1 MKHWKEILIQYA
13 LIIVIYNI
21 IVYTDN
27 YGGASNYYFL
37 VFPMLAYMILM
48 PGINDLINKSNKTL
62 FKKTILKTILPLF
75 FGGYVLLG
83 FFVENARYFIYESF
97 LYIIPGSVSFVINL
111 YIAHKQKKNDNFKL

>member
-1 MKHWKEILIQYA
+1 MSNILIIDGHQNFDFA
-13 LIIVIYNI
+13 KGQL
-21 IVYTDN
+21 
-27 YGGASNYYFL
+27 
-37 VFPMLAYMILM
+37 
-48 PGINDLINKSNKTL
+48 NKTL

-111 YIAHKQKKNDNFKL
+111 YLAKKNK

>member
-1 MKHWKEILIQYA
+1 MKLWKEILIQYA
-13 LIIVIYNI
+13 LIIGIFNI

-62 FKKTILKTILPLF
+62 L
-75 FGGYVLLG
+75 
-83 FFVENARYFIYESF
+83 
-97 LYIIPGSVSFVINL
+97 
-111 YIAHKQKKNDNFKL
+111 KKNYSKNNFTLIFWWVCTAWFFC

>member
-1 MKHWKEILIQYA
+1 MMKLWKETLIQFV
-13 LIIVIYNI
+13 LIISIYNI
-21 IVYTDN
+21 IVYTNN

-62 FKKTILKTILPLF
+62 LKKTILKTILPLF

-83 FFVENARYFIYESF
+83 FFAENAKYFIYESF

-111 YIAHKQKKNDNFKL
+111 YLAKKNK

>member
-1 MKHWKEILIQYA
+1 MKLWKEILIQYA

-21 IVYTDN
+21 IVNTIYD
-27 YGGASNYYFL
+27 GGDEYFYL
-37 VFPMLAYMILM
+37 AFPMLVYMILM

-62 FKKTILKTILPLF
+62 LKKTILKTILPLF

-111 YIAHKQKKNDNFKL
+111 YIAHYY

>member
-1 MKHWKEILIQYA
+1 MKLWKEILIQYA
-13 LIIVIYNI
+13 LIIGIFNI

-62 FKKTILKTILPLF
+62 LKNYSKNNFTLIFWWVCTSWF
-75 FGGYVLLG
+75 FC
-83 FFVENARYFIYESF
+83 
-97 LYIIPGSVSFVINL
+97 
-111 YIAHKQKKNDNFKL
+111 